1 MCWLILTGNALST
14 RQARASGS
22 ECAFVAAPIDEALRR
37 GWCRRYLAGTRASPG
52 RFGGHAHGR
61 TGSGGN
67 GSVRSVVHASD
78 SGPGRFDA
86 AGRGIREHL
95 VGPCGSQRACDGGD
109 WPPFSCPE
117 GIAHRCAAPRRPFEA
132 LAARRDG
139 WRWVGSRQR
148 LSRDR
153 PQTTRA
159 VWVARGM
166 QRQCNGS
173 RHARSIS
180 ASQQ

>member
-1 MCWLILTGNALST
+1 MKRSLGRNRRGGRRCAAGTLMCWLILTGNALST

-86 AGRGIREHL
+86 AGRRIREHL
-95 VGPCGSQRACDGGD
+95 VGPCGSQRACDGCD
-109 WPPFSCPE
+109 WPPFSCP
-117 GIAHRCAAPRRPFEA
+117 GRDRVSLRSPAAAFR
-132 LAARRDG
+132 
-139 WRWVGSRQR
+139 S
-148 LSRDR
+148 LSR
-153 PQTTRA
+153 A
-159 VWVARGM
+159 A
-166 QRQCNGS
+166 
-173 RHARSIS
+173 
-180 ASQQ
+180 